1 MRLNREE
8 TMDANKVAGLL
19 DDVSQGR
26 ISRRDFLRV
35 AMGLGVSMP
44 AAAALLQGCAP
55 AAAPEPTAAPAATA
69 APGATAAPTSAPPA
83 APAKTTLV
91 VGQPKAPIN
100 MNPVAMGTWDDMPLL
115 TSVMD
120 SLFDPDYE
128 KGELIPV
135 LVDEWEQTDP
145 VTWNF
150 KLKEGVQFHK
160 GYGEFTAEDYAFWVN
175 KVVTEQTAAY
185 FTMGSGKVAEAI
197 ATDKYGLEIRLTEP
211 WAAFWVM
218 TLITYGGVVFS
229 KKAYEEMGGE
239 AFGLNPIGTGPFEL
253 ESWTPGGDVVLKRF
267 EDYHD
272 PNLPHLD
279 EIRFTGVEDPLVRLE
294 KMRAGEL
301 DYTVGLDS
309 KDVPDM
315 EADPNLNVVWGPGH
329 NWDVIRFNHA
339 DTDEPWGDVRVR
351 KAIAHAIDRQ
361 QIVDVIYYGGATPE
375 DDPLPAGYIGAEPD
389 HKFWPD
395 TADLDTAKALLA
407 DAGYAD
413 GFKMPVMTDERPN
426 QRAEAQLLADQL
438 SKVGIEMEI
447 EVVDRA
453 TSTSRLNN
461 TEFHTNVGTAGM
473 ASADSDSAISIW
485 YHSDSVSSHNYY
497 NERVNELSDKAAASL
512 DKDERARLYRE
523 AVDIIIGEDC
533 ADAIICNVARM
544 YVLAKGL
551 AGFIAYPLHLFPYFK
566 NMYWEQ

>member
-1 MRLNREE
+1 
-8 TMDANKVAGLL
+8 MDRNKVAGLL
-19 DDVSQGR
+19 DDVNQGR
-26 ISRRDFLRV
+26 ISRRDFFKV
-35 AMGLGVSMP
+35 AVGLGVSMP

-55 AAAPEPTAAPAATA
+55 PAGPEPTAAPAA
-69 APGATAAPTSAPPA
+69 PT
-83 APAKTTLV
+83 KTTLV
-91 VGQPKAPIN
+91 VGQPKAAIN
-100 MNPVAMGTWDDMPLL
+100 MNPLAMGSWDDMPLL

-120 SLFDPDYE
+120 SLFDPDYA

-135 LVDEWEQTDP
+135 LVEEWEQTDA
-145 VTWNF
+145 VTWNI

-160 GYGEFTAEDYAFWVN
+160 GYGEMTAEDYAFWLN
-175 KVVTEQTAAY
+175 TVVTEQPAAY
-185 FTMGSGKVAEAI
+185 FTMGSGKVKEAVV
-197 ATDKYGLEIRLTEP
+197 TDKYGLEIRLNEP

-272 PNLPHLD
+272 PNLPHLE
-279 EIRFTGVEDPLVRLE
+279 EIRFTGVEDPVVRLE

-315 EADPNLNVVWGPGH
+315 EEDPNLNVVWGPGH
-329 NWDVIRFNHA
+329 NWDVIRFNHNES
-339 DTDEPWGDVRVR
+339 DEPWGDVRVR
-351 KAIAHAIDRQ
+351 KAIAYAIDRQ

-375 DDPLPAGYIGAEPD
+375 DDPLPAGYIGADPD
-389 HKFWPD
+389 HKFFPD
-395 TADLDTAKALLA
+395 TADVDKAKDLLA
-407 DAGYAD
+407 EAGYAD
-413 GFKMPVMTDERPN
+413 GFKMPAMTDERAN

-453 TSTSRLNN
+453 TSSSRLQN

-485 YHSDSVSSHNYY
+485 YHKDSSSSNGYD
-497 NERVNELSDKAAASL
+497 NPRVNELSDQAAASM
-512 DKDERARLYRE
+512 DKEERAKLYRE

-533 ADAIICNVARM
+533 ANAIICNVARM

-551 AGFIAYPLHLFPYFK
+551 AGFIPYPLHLFPYFK
-566 NMYWEQ
+566 NMYWEE